1 MEGGG
6 NTAISVKALCVV
18 VVLCGWGGCCVYVCR
33 YVVCSMYM
41 CSVCLC
47 LYGSVHMWGGVSAC
61 GGCAM
66 GRQDC
71 LHCIRVSIGFTLG
84 QDIPTVIVERS
95 SHWSRDSS
103 GPFFSPSLA
112 FWALTQQTQRRES
125 CHLSWHA
132 YHKKHCVASQGGPCS
147 TAPESTGCGKG
158 KAQASDFSSPVR
170 NWSNREAEAGYSVPY
185 VSDLQGRCVLY
196 SHGSMKAENPCS
208 PCQEWAHSPD
218 LCATINKHI
227 FITWSIYVSF
237 RNLLGFKSRL
247 TRAPLSSDITHS

>member
-1 MEGGG
+1 MIQMDRWVIDRVGIYGSYLIFYGVCVYISMEGRG
-6 NTAISVKALCVV
+6 NAAISVKALCVF
-18 VVLCGWGGCCVYVCR
+18 VVLCGWGGCCVYVCG

-47 LYGSVHMWGGVSAC
+47 LYGSVHMWGCVSAC

-132 YHKKHCVASQGGPCS
+132 YHKKHCVASQGVPALQPMNPLGVGKEKLMPQISQALWGIGLTEKQKQGTVSHMSVTCRVGAS
-147 TAPESTGCGKG
+147 FTHMVPWRPKTHAHLVKSGHTALT
-158 KAQASDFSSPVR
+158 
-170 NWSNREAEAGYSVPY
+170 YVP
-185 VSDLQGRCVLY
+185 L
-196 SHGSMKAENPCS
+196 
-208 PCQEWAHSPD
+208 
-218 LCATINKHI
+218 
-227 FITWSIYVSF
+227 
-237 RNLLGFKSRL
+237 
-247 TRAPLSSDITHS
+247 